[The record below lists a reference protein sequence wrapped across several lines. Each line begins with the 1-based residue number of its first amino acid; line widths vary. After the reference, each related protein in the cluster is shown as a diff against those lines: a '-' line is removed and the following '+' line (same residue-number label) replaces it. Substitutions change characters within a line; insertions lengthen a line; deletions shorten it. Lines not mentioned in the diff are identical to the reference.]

1 VKRIFADNISKSFP
15 ATDVFRDLSFSV
27 DSQEFVSI
35 LGQSGCGKS
44 TLLHII
50 SGVIAPDSGRV
61 FLDEKETTA
70 RPGLVSYMPQND
82 LLLPWKTVMRNICLP
97 LLLQGRKARDL
108 TELVEPYLALFGLK
122 GFEHRYPGQLSG
134 GMRQRAALLRT
145 YLHRTDIMLLDEP
158 FGALDAITRE
168 RLQAWLMDLLETL
181 KTTVL
186 LVTHDIDEAILLSDR
201 IIVLSPRPARITDII
216 RVDLE
221 RPRHAD
227 QKLSL
232 DFLSLKKRVLHALA

>member
-1 VKRIFADNISKSFP
+1 MKRIRVENVSHSFP
-15 ATDVFRDLSFSV
+15 ETEVFRDLSFSV
-27 DSQEFVSI
+27 DSREFVSI

-44 TLLHII
+44 TLLHVI

-61 FLDEKETTA
+61 FLDEEDITS

-82 LLLPWKTVMRNICLP
+82 LLLPWKTVLRNIGLP
-97 LLLQGRKARDL
+97 LSLKGRKAR
-108 TELVEPYLALFGLK
+108 EAAAAVEPYLALFGLE
-122 GFEHRYPGQLSG
+122 GFEHRYPAQLSG

-168 RLQAWLMDLLETL
+168 RLQEWLTRLLETL
-181 KTTVL
+181 RTTVL

-201 IIVLSPRPARITDII
+201 IIVLSPRPARIAEILP
-216 RVDLE
+216 VDLP
-221 RPRHAD
+221 RPRNGE
-227 QKLSL
+227 QKLSPE
-232 DFLSLKKRVLHALA
+232 FLKLKKRALHALE

>member
-1 VKRIFADNISKSFP
+1 MKRLLVENVSQSFP
-15 ATDVFRDLSFSV
+15 ETDVFHDLSFSV
-27 DSQEFVSI
+27 DSHEFVSI

-44 TLLHII
+44 TLLHVI
-50 SGVIAPDSGRV
+50 SGVIDPDRGRV
-61 FLDEKETTA
+61 FLDDQEITS

-82 LLLPWKTVMRNICLP
+82 LLLPWKTVWRNICLP
-97 LLLQGRKARDL
+97 LLLQGRKTRDL
-108 TELVEPYLALFGLK
+108 QPMIEPYLPLFGLK
-122 GFEHRYPGQLSG
+122 GFERLYPGQLSG

-168 RLQAWLMDLLETL
+168 RLQGWLLDLLETL

-201 IIVLSPRPARITDII
+201 IIVLSPRPARIADI
-216 RVDLE
+216 VPVYLK
-221 RPRHAD
+221 RPRKNN
-227 QKLSL
+227 QKLTPG
-232 DFLSLKKRVLHALA
+232 FLALKKRILHALE